1 METLAPKEKDTP
13 KQAVQSELLPPFP
26 VTPDRF
32 DQKNEMFKRAV
43 WDKKFTWES
52 NRVYREVK
60 FQEKVGFRKIDYALR
75 NASWNLEW
83 GAGFGNACSNSG
95 LYAWEGVND
104 RIRHMVE
111 AGDQVKETPEEM
123 SRIIKLVA
131 RYFGAGLVGIAGLH
145 PSWVYSHEY
154 NTIKRRHYPLEIPEG
169 CDSAIVMAIEM
180 NYETMRMAPN
190 AIQGSSTGMGYSK
203 MAFLANLMATFIRGL
218 GYRAIPSGN
227 DTALSVPLAMAAG
240 LGELGRHG
248 ILITQ
253 KFGPRVRLC
262 KVFTDLP
269 LQHDS
274 YKPFGVTKFCETCK
288 ICAMKCPSQ
297 AIERGDKTTEGK
309 NISNHSGVSKW
320 FINAEKCFG
329 FWAKNRMDCSTCVRA
344 CPFNKPSGRI
354 HDFTRSMIRLEMP
367 FLNQLIL
374 WGEKAMGYGRI
385 YDSKRFWK
393 SE

>member
-1 METLAPKEKDTP
+1 M
-13 KQAVQSELLPPFP
+13 
-26 VTPDRF
+26 
-32 DQKNEMFKRAV
+32 
-43 WDKKFTWES
+43 
-52 NRVYREVK
+52 
-60 FQEKVGFRKIDYALR
+60 GFRKIDYALR

-83 GAGFGNACSNSG
+83 GAGFGNAGSNLG
-95 LYAWEGVND
+95 LYTWEGVND

-111 AGDQVKETPEEM
+111 AGEPVKETPEEM

-131 RYFGAGLVGIAGLH
+131 RYFGASLVGIAGLH
-145 PSWVYSHEY
+145 PSWLYSHEY
-154 NTIKRRHYPLEIPEG
+154 NTIKRQHYPLEIREG
-169 CDSAIVMAIEM
+169 CDNAIVMAIEM
-180 NYETMRMAPN
+180 DYETMRMAPN
-190 AIQGSSTGMGYSK
+190 GIQGSSTGLGYSK

-218 GYRAIPSGN
+218 GYQAIPSGN

-248 ILITQ
+248 ILITK

-297 AIERGDKTTEGK
+297 AIEKGAVSTEGK

-329 FWAKNRMDCSTCVRA
+329 FWAKNRMDCSTCVRV

-354 HDFTRSMIRLEMP
+354 HDFTRSMIRLEIP

-393 SE
+393 SQ

>member
-1 METLAPKEKDTP
+1 MLDMLFLKVLLVIRTIDIQSLA
-13 KQAVQSELLPPFP
+13 
-26 VTPDRF
+26 
-32 DQKNEMFKRAV
+32 
-43 WDKKFTWES
+43 
-52 NRVYREVK
+52 
-60 FQEKVGFRKIDYALR
+60 
-75 NASWNLEW
+75 
-83 GAGFGNACSNSG
+83 
-95 LYAWEGVND
+95 
-104 RIRHMVE
+104 
-111 AGDQVKETPEEM
+111 
-123 SRIIKLVA
+123 
-131 RYFGAGLVGIAGLH
+131 
-145 PSWVYSHEY
+145 
-154 NTIKRRHYPLEIPEG
+154 
-169 CDSAIVMAIEM
+169 
-180 NYETMRMAPN
+180 
-190 AIQGSSTGMGYSK
+190 
-203 MAFLANLMATFIRGL
+203 
-218 GYRAIPSGN
+218 GN

-248 ILITQ
+248 ILITK

-297 AIERGDKTTEGK
+297 AIEKGAVSTEGK

-329 FWAKNRMDCSTCVRA
+329 FWAKNRMDCSTCVRV

-354 HDFTRSMIRLEMP
+354 HDFTRSMIRLEIP

-393 SE
+393 SQ